1 MLILNSL
8 LDRLIQHGLLR
19 VYDHTGALHLFEGA
33 PADPVVTIRIH
44 DKSLYTSL
52 FLKPELSAA
61 EAYMN
66 GTLTFEEGSSL
77 LDFLTLMVLNRK
89 NMSKH
94 PVQRVAKRIRRGL
107 KHFNEFNP
115 TSKARENAA
124 HHYDLSEKLYRLFLD
139 EDMQYTCAYFHDPN
153 DTLEQAQLQK
163 KRRVAAKL
171 DVKDGMKVL
180 DIGCGWGGLA
190 LYLAQVADV
199 QVTGISLAKE
209 QLRVAEARAEKTG
222 LSDRVKF
229 VYRDYREVDEEF
241 DRVVSIGMIEAVGAQ
256 HLDDY
261 FGKVQQLVK
270 PGGRAL
276 IHSIGRQT
284 PPGSTNAFI
293 QKYIFP
299 GGYVPAL
306 SETFASVERVGL
318 WASDCE
324 IWRMHYYYTIMHWR
338 ERFLAHWNDAKE
350 IYDERFCRMWEFYLT
365 GVALGF
371 RYGHNFV
378 FHLLLSHEREDISI
392 RQDFILQNER
402 ALVERGL

>member
-1 MLILNSL
+1 MRFLHSL
-8 LDRLIQHGLLR
+8 LDRLIQRGVLR
-19 VYDHTGALHLFEGA
+19 VYDHTGQLHLFGGTGS
-33 PADPVVTIRIH
+33 DPVVTIRIH
-44 DKSLYTSL
+44 DKSLYTKL

-61 EAYMN
+61 EAYMD
-66 GTLTFEEGSSL
+66 GELTFEEGSTL

-89 NMSKH
+89 NMGNH
-94 PVQRVAKRIRRGL
+94 PVQKAVKRIRRGL
-107 KHFNEFNP
+107 KRFNEFNP
-115 TSKARENAA
+115 ISKARDNAA

-139 EDMQYTCAYFHDPN
+139 EDMQYTCAYFHRPN

-163 KRRVAAKL
+163 KRRIAAKL
-171 DVKDGMKVL
+171 EVEDGMEVL

-190 LYLAQVADV
+190 LYLAQVANV

-209 QLRVAEARAEKTG
+209 QLRVATARADKMG

-229 VYRDYREVDEEF
+229 VYRDYREVDETF
-241 DRVVSIGMIEAVGAQ
+241 DRVVSIGMMEAVGAQ

-261 FGKVQQLVK
+261 FGKVRDMLK

-306 SETFASVERVGL
+306 SESFASVERVGL
-318 WASDCE
+318 WVGDCE
-324 IWRMHYYYTIMHWR
+324 IWRMHYYYTIMNWR
-338 ERFLAHWNDAKE
+338 ERFLDHWNDAKE

-378 FHLLLSHEREDISI
+378 FHLLLGHEREDIPI
-392 RQDFILQNER
+392 CRDFIAQNER
-402 ALVERGL
+402 MLIERGL